1 VELLS
6 GLSQSLIIATCNMD
20 FAASV
25 ADYAV
30 LMDEGRIIAQ
40 GWAADVMGDSQ
51 LMRGHGLEVPRRFS

>member
-1 VELLS
+1 
-6 GLSQSLIIATCNMD
+6 MD